1 MPTIMPLCLKCVSTL
16 LQFWCKKLKDYR
28 FLALIAVRVV
38 EDPLFEITERV
49 DDDEYGDDP
58 RFLFTLTNPYQIP
71 PTQFYNDG
79 HQYFANGY
87 SIMIYAKSTLN
98 ADSHIEFS
106 TTYADST

>member
-1 MPTIMPLCLKCVSTL
+1 
-16 LQFWCKKLKDYR
+16 
-28 FLALIAVRVV
+28 RVV

-106 TTYADST
+106 TTYADSTGMNMGRHAPVPILGLRGNICN